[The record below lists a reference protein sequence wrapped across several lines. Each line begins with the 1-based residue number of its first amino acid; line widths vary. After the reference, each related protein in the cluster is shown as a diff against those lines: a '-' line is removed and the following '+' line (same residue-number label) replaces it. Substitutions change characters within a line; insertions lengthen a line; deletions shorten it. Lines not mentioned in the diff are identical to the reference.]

1 MTVFLE
7 QVSEVCVGSVDQ
19 IPLGEG
25 RAFRI
30 AGEEIGVFRGRNS
43 KLYAV
48 ENRCPHR
55 GGPLSEGVFGGE
67 QVICPYHSYR
77 FQLSDGTC
85 LTDASCRLRT
95 FRAWEED
102 GLLFLRLVTSPE

>member
-1 MTVFLE
+1 MTVVLE
-7 QVSEVCVGSVDQ
+7 KVSEVCVGNLDQ
-19 IPLGEG
+19 IPVGEG
-25 RAFRI
+25 RTFRI
-30 AGEEIGVFRGRNS
+30 AGEEIAVFRGRNG

-77 FQLSDGTC
+77 FQLSNGTC
-85 LTDASCRLRT
+85 LTDGSCRLRT
-95 FRAWEED
+95 FRVWEED
-102 GLLFLRLVTSPE
+102 GLLFLRIG

>member
-1 MTVFLE
+1 MTVVLE
-7 QVSEVCVGSVDQ
+7 KVSQVCVGSVDQ
-19 IPLGEG
+19 IPVGEG
-25 RAFRI
+25 RTFRI
-30 AGEEIGVFRGRNS
+30 ASEEIAVFRGRNGS
-43 KLYAV
+43 LYAV

-85 LTDASCRLRT
+85 LTDSSCRLRT
-95 FRAWEED
+95 FPTWEED
-102 GLLFLRLVTSPE
+102 GLLFLAIG